1 MKVYIVE
8 NNGINVLE
16 NYYDIVAANSKDEAL
31 DVSMSEHA
39 ATEGIE
45 KFDLEV
51 NELADTTCNSGSP
64 RVLSARLL

>member
-8 NNGINVLE
+8 NNGINAGEDYL
-16 NYYDIVAANSKDEAL
+16 DIISAHSKDEAL

-45 KFDLEV
+45 EFDLEV

-64 RVLSARLL
+64 RVLSARFL

>member
-8 NNGINVLE
+8 NNGINAGE
-16 NYYDIVAANSKDEAL
+16 DYYDIVGANSKDEAL

-45 KFDLEV
+45 EFDLEV
-51 NELADTTCNSGSP
+51 TELADTTCNSGSP
-64 RVLSARLL
+64 RVLSARFL